1 MNKYWDFII
10 VIITIKLKIA
20 CWYNYDINYQFI
32 IVTIL
37 ITDLIIGLSKL
48 PIIKSVIKIVTMIT
62 DLIIGLSK
70 LPRYWTESYYKS
82 FYGLINTIN
91 IILIAASICHDTI
104 VLTAVYL
111 GRQYLL
117 ANILILMFIIL
128 FAIFHRCRNHQS
140 DNQEENQTSGFINIL
155 GSIMLVFSIIIS
167 IGTVYV
173 LSPLSIII
181 LVVCYIFKNCKS
193 DNSTSDD
200 VANMKCYCGYCDGF
214 FAKKICNM
222 EATRREMENSY
233 GVDRARA
240 NARHRSASYGCS
252 YDDLG

>member
-1 MNKYWDFII
+1 MNKYWDFI
-10 VIITIKLKIA
+10 VAIISIKLKIA
-20 CWYNYDINYQFI
+20 CWYHYDINYQFI

-48 PIIKSVIKIVTMIT
+48 PT
-62 DLIIGLSK
+62 
-70 LPRYWTESYYKS
+70 YWTESYYKS
-82 FYGLINTIN
+82 FYGLINIIN
-91 IILIAASICHDTI
+91 IILITASICHDTI

-111 GRQYLL
+111 GRQYSS
-117 ANILILMFIIL
+117 ATILILIFAIL

-140 DNQEENQTSGFINIL
+140 NNQVENQPSSFINIL
-155 GSIMLVFSIIIS
+155 GSIVLVFSIIIT

-193 DNSTSDD
+193 DNSTNDYA
-200 VANMKCYCGYCDGF
+200 ANMKCYCGYCDGF
-214 FAKKICNM
+214 FAKQACNM

-240 NARHRSASYGCS
+240 NARHRSAGYGNS

>member
-1 MNKYWDFII
+1 MNGYWDFII
-10 VIITIKLKIA
+10 AIITIKLKIA
-20 CWYNYDINYQFI
+20 CWYHYDINYQFI

-48 PIIKSVIKIVTMIT
+48 P
-62 DLIIGLSK
+62 
-70 LPRYWTESYYKS
+70 RYWTKSYYKS
-82 FYGLINTIN
+82 FYGLINIIN
-91 IILIAASICHDTI
+91 IILITASICHDTI

-111 GRQYLL
+111 GQQYLS
-117 ANILILMFIIL
+117 ATILILMFAIL

-140 DNQEENQTSGFINIL
+140 DNQEVNQTNNFVNIF
-155 GSIMLVFSIIIS
+155 GSIMLVFSIIVT

-181 LVVCYIFKNCKS
+181 LVMCYIFKNCKS
-193 DNSTSDD
+193 DNSTNDYA
-200 VANMKCYCGYCDGF
+200 ANMKCYCGYCDGF
-214 FAKKICNM
+214 FAKQACNM

-233 GVDRARA
+233 GVARARA
-240 NARHRSASYGCS
+240 EARHRSAGYGQS

>member
-10 VIITIKLKIA
+10 AIITIKLKIA
-20 CWYNYDINYQFI
+20 CWYHYDINYQFI

-37 ITDLIIGLSKL
+37 
-48 PIIKSVIKIVTMIT
+48 IT

-82 FYGLINTIN
+82 FYGLINIIN
-91 IILIAASICHDTI
+91 IILITASIFHDTI

-111 GRQYLL
+111 GRQYLS
-117 ANILILMFIIL
+117 AIILILMFIIL

-140 DNQEENQTSGFINIL
+140 DNQEVNQSNIFINIF
-155 GSIMLVFSIIIS
+155 GSIMLVFSIIVT

-193 DNSTSDD
+193 DNSTSDY
-200 VANMKCYCGYCDGF
+200 ATNMKCYCGYCDGF

-233 GVDRARA
+233 GVARGRAE
-240 NARHRSASYGCS
+240 ARHRSAGYGCS